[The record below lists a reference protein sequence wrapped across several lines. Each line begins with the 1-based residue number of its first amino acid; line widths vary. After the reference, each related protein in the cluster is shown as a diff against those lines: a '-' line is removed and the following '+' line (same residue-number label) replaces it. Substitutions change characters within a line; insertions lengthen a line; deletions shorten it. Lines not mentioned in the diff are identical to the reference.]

1 MMLAAARMC
10 GMPLADML
18 RLPVLDI
25 IAWGG
30 AAFAGVRALL
40 RGGGAEERIR
50 KLVESDELP
59 ITWDRSGRDG

>member
-1 MMLAAARMC
+1 
-10 GMPLADML
+10 ML

-30 AAFAGVRALL
+30 AAFAGVRELL